1 MMKKLTLLFF
11 MLLVVTGS
19 IFAQNAGDK
28 ILGTWLNEEKDGKI
42 EIYKSGSKYFG
53 KLVWGKNM
61 YEPDGSSRTDIKN
74 PDPKLRTRKLQDLV
88 LLTNFTFDD
97 GEWEGGKIYDPK
109 SGKTYS
115 CVMRFKGSVLQIK
128 GYIGITLIGRT
139 TVWTKA

>member
-1 MMKKLTLLFF
+1 
-11 MLLVVTGS
+11 
-19 IFAQNAGDK
+19 
-28 ILGTWLNEEKDGKI
+28 
-42 EIYKSGSKYFG
+42 
-53 KLVWGKNM
+53 
-61 YEPDGSSRTDIKN
+61 
-74 PDPKLRTRKLQDLV
+74 V